1 MTIMTKYIPNF
12 LKSYFIDNKLHNM
25 KQCCWY
31 EKAIEIASLKTVE
44 KWSEHCLNTI
54 NVEGQTALL
63 YLCKMSG
70 EDWEETPEKYL
81 ELLQL
86 LIFKKAKPNVKD
98 KYGFT
103 PLLWACINGNFD
115 FVKTLV
121 EAGADLNERN
131 KIGTNPLQVV
141 IQMACFTNDFTI
153 ANYIFDR
160 VPAIE
165 RDIVQDLIDVAN
177 NYKNQTV
184 IDWLADRGITA

>member
-1 MTIMTKYIPNF
+1 
-12 LKSYFIDNKLHNM
+12 M

-44 KWSEHCLNTI
+44 KWSEHCLNTT
-54 NVEGQTALL
+54 NGEGQTALL

-70 EDWEETPEKYL
+70 EDWKETPEEYL
-81 ELLQL
+81 KLLKL
-86 LIFKKAKPNVKD
+86 LISKKANPNVKD

-115 FVKTLV
+115 FVKTLI
-121 EAGADLNERN
+121 ESGANLNERN

-141 IQMACFTNDFTI
+141 IQMVCFTNDFTI
-153 ANYIFDR
+153 ANYIFDK
-160 VPAIE
+160 VPGIE
-165 RDIVQDLIDVAN
+165 PDIVKDLIDVAR